1 MKTLRMAILGAA
13 ALLMAWVSASA
24 YADFAAYSE
33 VVNLAAETTD
43 VRVEHWPR
51 LEQCHPQ
58 RTMEDDIDHEKS
70 IYGRE

>member
-43 VRVEHWPR
+43 VARRALATTGAMPPTTH
-51 LEQCHPQ
+51 
-58 RTMEDDIDHEKS
+58 D
-70 IYGRE
+70 GR